1 MEKQE
6 KIENALSKL
15 TIEERELLGLNKK
28 PKEKKE
34 KKTYKLTINYMIGD
48 ADGYTNEFST
58 IRANN
63 PFLKP
68 LTDALDKL
76 GEIEGHWGFIF
87 DSEHIYGNLKN
98 GNINRF
104 EYDLLC
110 LLSYCYDADDE
121 SDADDDD
128 DDCYDE
134 EDETESDADD
144 YDEVDEESSV
154 KFLEKY
160 TYEVSDTNI
169 AYLEEFDGLFRSE
182 ASYSFLVYEGYK
194 LK

>member
-76 GEIEGHWGFIF
+76 GSIEGHWGFIF
-87 DSEHIYGNLKN
+87 DDTHLYGNLKN

-110 LLSYCYDADDE
+110 LLSYCYEYEETQPDDE
-121 SDADDDD
+121 DDDSYD
-128 DDCYDE
+128 DSYD
-134 EDETESDADD
+134 DTEV
-144 YDEVDEESSV
+144 YEESSV
-154 KFLEKY
+154 KFLKKY
-160 TYEVSDTNI
+160 DYEVSEKNI
-169 AYLEEFDGLFRSE
+169 GYLEEFEGLFRCE
-182 ASYSFLVYEGYK
+182 TSYSFLVYEGYK

>member
-76 GEIEGHWGFIF
+76 GTIEGHWGFIF

-110 LLSYCYDADDE
+110 LLSYCYEPE
-121 SDADDDD
+121 S
-128 DDCYDE
+128 Y
-134 EDETESDADD
+134 DD
-144 YDEVDEESSV
+144 YEESSV
-154 KFLEKY
+154 KFLKKY